1 MTSAS
6 LNRIASAV
14 PEQDVHEVFLVF
26 AEKMLSD
33 PRLSSVF
40 RPMASRATLCAQ
52 IRRRVF

>member
-14 PEQDVHEVFLVF
+14 PEQDVREVFLVF

-40 RPMASRATLCAQ
+40 RPMASRAALCAQ